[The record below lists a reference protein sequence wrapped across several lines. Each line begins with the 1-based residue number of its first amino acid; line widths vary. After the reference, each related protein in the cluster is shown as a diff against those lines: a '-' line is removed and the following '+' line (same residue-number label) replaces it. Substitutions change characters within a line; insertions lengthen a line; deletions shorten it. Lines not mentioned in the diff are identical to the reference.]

1 MNLTFDTRT
10 AAKKMEAVGMERRQ
24 AEVISQ
30 IIAERQGELVTRSDV
45 ADFVTKPEFTETK
58 IDVASLRA
66 RVRGVKVLEQQH
78 WEVTLGFIWPLLFI
92 VLVTVVV
99 LVFS

>member
-24 AEVISQ
+24 AEVVSQ
-30 IIAERQGELVTRSDV
+30 IIAERQ